1 MSLNPSTKPSKP
13 PFNNNV
19 NSNHPRSII
28 KQIINPVNIEIN
40 RLSSKKIFYEINRM
54 YDEALEKSGFKQ
66 RLEYLEIPK
75 DNFET
80 WNYENNYNNNVNND
94 NSYSKSRTVSG
105 ETNYRL
111 NITGNR
117 NNNDGSCRNKI

>member
-1 MSLNPSTKPSKP
+1 
-13 PFNNNV
+13 
-19 NSNHPRSII
+19 
-28 KQIINPVNIEIN
+28 
-40 RLSSKKIFYEINRM
+40 M